1 MQVRLRSVDEQL
13 VSQLAQ
19 AMRIRPATAR
29 CLVARGVEGPNDAK
43 GFVDPRLAA
52 LRPPAGLAGLPVAVA
67 RIADAVQ
74 RKERIG
80 VFGDYDV
87 DGVTTAALL
96 TTFLRSVDADVI
108 VAVARRDAGYGFTT
122 AAAADFAQRG
132 AKLIVTGD
140 CGTSDIDAIT
150 AAAAFQMEVIVV
162 DHHTV
167 PSADRPHPSLSLV
180 NPFRSDS
187 TFPFRG
193 MASVGLAF
201 YVAAAVRT
209 ELRERGHFRN
219 HPEPDVR
226 ELLDLVALGTVADLV
241 PLAAENRILTA
252 LGLRKLQPVVD
263 SVSSRDGRA
272 DPRAAVAA
280 SRRSGVRPGIAALL
294 AVANVDPEREIDAHT
309 IAWKLAPRLNA
320 PGRLG
325 AAEPS
330 LSLLLADESTAAER
344 AAVLEAANTE
354 RRQIQERVLTEALEQ
369 LGDRDPGPAIVL
381 AGEGWPTGVVGIV
394 AAKLVDKYQRP
405 AFVIGVDPVNGL
417 GRGSARTV
425 PGVNLY
431 KALNEAAQTPGI
443 LGRYGGHA
451 AAAGFTIQRENI
463 EALTEALGSAC
474 AKLAEGSGPT
484 PIGREVDAEVRL
496 VEVDERLAT
505 ELAGLG
511 PFGQQNPAPVLVAR
525 GTRVTAVRRVGR
537 DKHLKLTLEDD
548 RGTSRSAI
556 GFGLGDRDVPMGARL
571 DLAFVPTISTWQGRR
586 SAELTLFDLDVTER
600 PAPIELTSESRAEGS
615 PASTGPSSARGSGP
629 TRDAS
634 ALATPPESASAI
646 RAEVYGPLRPPL
658 PPDPIALS

>member
-1 MQVRLRSVDEQL
+1 
-13 VSQLAQ
+13 
-19 AMRIRPATAR
+19 MRIRPATAR
-29 CLVARGVEGPNDAK
+29 CLVARGVQEPNDAK

-52 LRPPAGLAGLPVAVA
+52 LRPPAGLAGLPIAVA

-74 RKERIG
+74 RGERIG

-87 DGVTTAALL
+87 DGVTSAALL
-96 TTFLRSVDADVI
+96 TSFLRSVEADVI

-122 AAAADFAQRG
+122 GAAADFAQRG
-132 AKLIVTGD
+132 AKLIVTCD
-140 CGTSDIDAIT
+140 CGTSDLDSIN
-150 AAAAFQMEVIVV
+150 AAAALNMEVIVV

-167 PSADRPHPSLSLV
+167 PSADTPHPSLSLV
-180 NPFRSDS
+180 NPFRADS

-219 HPEPDVR
+219 RPEPDVR

-241 PLAAENRILTA
+241 PLASENRILTA
-252 LGLRKLQPVVD
+252 LGLRKLQPTD
-263 SVSSRDGRA
+263 SDRT
-272 DPRAAVAA
+272 
-280 SRRSGVRPGIAALL
+280 RSGVRPGIAALL
-294 AVANVDPEREIDAHT
+294 AAANVDPDREIDAHT

-330 LSLLLADESTAAER
+330 LSLLLADESTAVER

-354 RRQIQERVLTEALEQ
+354 RRKIQERVLSEALEQ
-369 LGDRDPGPAIVL
+369 LGDTDPGPAIVL

-405 AFVIGVDPVNGL
+405 AFVIGVDPTNGL

-431 KALNEAAQTPGI
+431 KALTQAAQTPGI

-451 AAAGFTIQRENI
+451 AAAGFTIQREHI
-463 EALTEALGSAC
+463 AALSEALGTAC
-474 AKLAEGSGPT
+474 ATLAEGSGPT
-484 PIGREVDAEVRL
+484 PTGREVDAEVRL
-496 VEVDERLAT
+496 AEVDERLAT

-511 PFGQQNPAPVLVAR
+511 PFGQQNPAPVLV
-525 GTRVTAVRRVGR
+525 TRNAKVTAVRRVGNE
-537 DKHLKLTLEDD
+537 KHLKLTLEDD

-556 GFGLGDRDVPMGARL
+556 GFGLGDRDVVVGARL
-571 DLAFVPTISTWQGRR
+571 DLAFVPTVSTWQGRR
-586 SAELTLFDLDVTER
+586 SAELTLFDLEVMER
-600 PAPIELTSESRAEGS
+600 PAPIDVTSPLGDDEAPGVAAAVREVLAMRA
-615 PASTGPSSARGSGP
+615 AQSTGEPTAIAPAAPTEPPS
-629 TRDAS
+629 
-634 ALATPPESASAI
+634 L
-646 RAEVYGPLRPPL
+646 PPL
-658 PPDPIALS
+658 ASDPIALS